1 MVFYDRLS
9 IIIYYNIFLLFIG
22 DHQQLRPRN
31 ASYTLAK
38 RFNFDVSLFE
48 RMVKNGFPC
57 YTLATQH
64 RMRPEISALMK
75 PIYPF
80 LIDHKSVKHR
90 SNIGGVTKNIYFIH
104 HKVNE
109 EKVSNI
115 LDYWIISRAR
125 MF

>member
-1 MVFYDRLS
+1 
-9 IIIYYNIFLLFIG
+9 
-22 DHQQLRPRN
+22 LRPRN
-31 ASYTLAK
+31 ASFTLAK

-80 LIDHKSVKHR
+80 LMDHKSVNHR
-90 SNIGGVTKNIYFIH
+90 SNISGVTKNIYFIH
-104 HKVNE
+104 HKVPE

-115 LDYWIISRAR
+115 VNYKVVVILNNLLTSIYYYYSVFILNLSDYLTN
-125 MF
+125 

>member
-1 MVFYDRLS
+1 M
-9 IIIYYNIFLLFIG
+9 
-22 DHQQLRPRN
+22 RPRN
-31 ASYTLAK
+31 ASFTLAK

-80 LIDHKSVKHR
+80 LMDHKSVNHR
-90 SNIGGVTKNIYFIH
+90 SNISGVNKNIYFIH
-104 HKVNE
+104 HKVPE

-115 LDYWIISRAR
+115 VNYKVVVILNNLVTSIYYYYSVFILNLPDYLTN
-125 MF
+125 

>member
-1 MVFYDRLS
+1 
-9 IIIYYNIFLLFIG
+9 
-22 DHQQLRPRN
+22 LRPRN
-31 ASYTLAK
+31 ASFTLAK

-80 LIDHKSVKHR
+80 LMDHKSVNHR
-90 SNIGGVTKNIYFIH
+90 SNISGVNKNIYFIH
-104 HKVNE
+104 HKVPE

-115 LDYWIISRAR
+115 VNYKVVVILNNLVTSIYYYYSVFILNLPDYLTN
-125 MF
+125 